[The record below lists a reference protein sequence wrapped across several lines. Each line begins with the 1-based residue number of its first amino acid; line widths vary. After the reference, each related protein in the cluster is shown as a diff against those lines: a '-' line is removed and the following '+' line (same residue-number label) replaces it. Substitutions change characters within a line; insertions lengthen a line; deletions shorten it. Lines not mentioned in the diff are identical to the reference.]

1 MYVLHPSARTYRSC
15 KFHRIHHTGLNHIT
29 AGKVRHLQNIR
40 HCPCKLHHL
49 QCMLLAYKGEVL
61 LRLSCIYHQ
70 STFHSF
76 HCIQLQCIRPSP
88 PARINLKRTFH
99 PLILCIRIHRIR
111 LNLPQLPSY
120 CIDLQRTDHPTLCI
134 ECHRIRLNLPHLPSY
149 CNDLQRTHH
158 PTLCIECH
166 RRNSHPSSI
175 YLQRTVHPLLCIK
188 SHHKLNM
195 YT

>member
-1 MYVLHPSARTYRSC
+1 MLLAGKSKLMDVLHPSARTYRSC

-99 PLILCIRIHRIR
+99 PLILCIQI
-111 LNLPQLPSY
+111 
-120 CIDLQRTDHPTLCI
+120 
-134 ECHRIRLNLPHLPSY
+134 HRIRLNLPHLPSY
-149 CNDLQRTHH
+149 CIDLQRTHH